1 MTLQWV
7 QSLVTAVT
15 RRKFL
20 SLFVIHL
27 LLLGAI
33 AGWSNNQTALQAAPT
48 AGDTCVD
55 ASASPLVGTLPIGP
69 ISDTTIGQTDDYD
82 LPADVADPTCTAPT
96 NGVGGGTPPRGAIY
110 TGTGTGPDRAFSI
123 ATDQSCT
130 LQIAMTPTGAQDLS
144 LIVYESVCSSS
155 LNDCVVVDDTGVGG
169 IAEQVSIDA
178 LAGIEYFIV
187 VDGYSSSSG
196 PFDLSISETT
206 ATGCQL
212 VDPVYGVDLS
222 ADDTQA
228 GDVGTTVSYEVAITN
243 TGNVADSFAL
253 TVNNNNWNTTG
264 VPAAPAIA
272 AGETVTF
279 TVNVEVPANA
289 TQFESDEVILF
300 ATSIGDGTETDTI
313 NLITTVSP
321 PAITTSHTELN
332 LTLAPDEL
340 GNVMFAIGNT
350 GGSGL
355 DWLFYEAASLRRAAS
370 AIAFSNR
377 ATTEPA
383 AETAANAITAPS
395 SAVAPL
401 VQDVAVYAPTAVL
414 YDNGPLVN
422 SPSTG
427 AGGADESV
435 LQNTSLGMSIFGFA
449 HVSNS
454 GFTIADDFTIPN
466 GENWRLD
473 TVTFFAYQTNSPI
486 TSTITGYAYNV
497 YDGQPGAG
505 GNIIFSGNTLVS
517 TQWSGIYRTL
527 ESAPGATD
535 RPIMASTVDFGGL
548 LLPSGTYWIEWVA
561 SGSLVSGP
569 WAPPIAISGTTN
581 TGNALQSTSGT
592 WGAAL
597 DVGQQGFPFIIEG
610 SIACTADVPW
620 LSVATSSGNTTPGSN
635 SQTAVNFNATGQ
647 NPGVYTGTLCL
658 SNTDPNSLL
667 IEIPV
672 TMTVENPTIYLPF
685 INRP

>member
-1 MTLQWV
+1 M
-7 QSLVTAVT
+7 
-15 RRKFL
+15 
-20 SLFVIHL
+20 
-27 LLLGAI
+27 
-33 AGWSNNQTALQAAPT
+33 
-48 AGDTCVD
+48 
-55 ASASPLVGTLPIGP
+55 
-69 ISDTTIGQTDDYD
+69 
-82 LPADVADPTCTAPT
+82 
-96 NGVGGGTPPRGAIY
+96 
-110 TGTGTGPDRAFSI
+110 
-123 ATDQSCT
+123 
-130 LQIAMTPTGAQDLS
+130 
-144 LIVYESVCSSS
+144 YESVCSSS

-289 TQFESDEVILF
+289 TQFESDEVILV
-300 ATSIGDGTETDTI
+300 ATSIGDGSATDTMS
-313 NLITTVSP
+313 LITTVSP

-340 GNVMFAIGNT
+340 GNVMFTIGNT

-355 DWLFYEAASLRRAAS
+355 DWGFYEAASLRRAES
-370 AIAFSNR
+370 AIAFNNR
-377 ATTEPA
+377 AATGPA

-422 SPSTG
+422 SPAQG
-427 AGGADESV
+427 
-435 LQNTSLGMSIFGFA
+435 LGEPMK
-449 HVSNS
+449 
-454 GFTIADDFTIPN
+454 
-466 GENWRLD
+466 
-473 TVTFFAYQTNSPI
+473 
-486 TSTITGYAYNV
+486 
-497 YDGQPGAG
+497 
-505 GNIIFSGNTLVS
+505 
-517 TQWSGIYRTL
+517 
-527 ESAPGATD
+527 
-535 RPIMASTVDFGGL
+535 ASCKIL
-548 LLPSGTYWIEWVA
+548 LWE
-561 SGSLVSGP
+561 
-569 WAPPIAISGTTN
+569 
-581 TGNALQSTSGT
+581 
-592 WGAAL
+592 
-597 DVGQQGFPFIIEG
+597 
-610 SIACTADVPW
+610 
-620 LSVATSSGNTTPGSN
+620 
-635 SQTAVNFNATGQ
+635 
-647 NPGVYTGTLCL
+647 
-658 SNTDPNSLL
+658 
-667 IEIPV
+667 
-672 TMTVENPTIYLPF
+672 
-685 INRP
+685 